1 MDPQDYNQCSSGSS
15 QEFSST
21 PPIFEANFDGDAN
34 GAFDNL
40 RDILSAQLN
49 VSVPNGLSSAPSA
62 INLLFDTLD
71 TPVLS
76 PVVVSINEIPVETKQ
91 NFAPAAPL
99 AEPPV
104 PLAEPTAQL
113 TEPSVQLAE
122 PSAPLMDFDD
132 SMPYDPDGNT
142 LVESFI
148 NIVCGPTLLRS
159 TFIGVD
165 DRRTSPNGYEYL
177 FVSRR
182 CLWGFG

>member
-76 PVVVSINEIPVETKQ
+76 PVVLSTNEMPVETVQ

-99 AEPPV
+99 AEP
-104 PLAEPTAQL
+104 TCYRR
-113 TEPSVQLAE
+113 
-122 PSAPLMDFDD
+122 D
-132 SMPYDPDGNT
+132 
-142 LVESFI
+142 
-148 NIVCGPTLLRS
+148 LLSLYYSSHSRS
-159 TFIGVD
+159 TSLSHSLLL
-165 DRRTSPNGYEYL
+165 SP
-177 FVSRR
+177 
-182 CLWGFG
+182 LWAKPPLSLSH